1 MQTKIL
7 VLAWSVN
14 PILFPLSFN
23 STRITISGAMNAV
36 LVGVWIVDILV
47 NQPISSKF
55 LSNLMTYSFLLL
67 YIII

>member
-1 MQTKIL
+1 MKIL
-7 VLAWSVN
+7 GLAWSVN
-14 PILFPLSFN
+14 PILLSLSFN
-23 STRITISGAMNAV
+23 STSINISGSMNAV

-55 LSNLMTYSFLLL
+55 LSTLITYSFLLV